1 MMINEKMEVID
12 EVVERC
18 KTILGETLV
27 SVVLFGSIP
36 RGLQDARSDI
46 DLLIV
51 TEKDVGKDFLKD
63 IRIDFLLKYIVQ
75 LDMIVMS
82 RQDVIDN
89 FEHFS
94 PLFLT
99 FALGITI
106 LVDDGFFER
115 EYFEFLRK
123 LKEENIKYVEG
134 GKVWELKKTSSEILQ

>member
-1 MMINEKMEVID
+1 MMINARMEVID

-51 TEKDVGKDFLKD
+51 TEKDVKKDFLKD
-63 IRIDFLLKYIVQ
+63 IWIDFLLKYSVK

-94 PLFLT
+94 PLFLS

-106 LVDDGFFER
+106 LVDDGFFKR
-115 EYFEFLRK
+115 EYFKFLKR

-134 GKVWELKKTSSEILQ
+134 GKVWNLQKISSEILH